1 MRQQVVRYSEAFK
14 MKVVSELESGKLDTI
29 AEARERYGI
38 AGRATVQNWLKKY
51 GKNEQRSRVV
61 KVQTPDDRDQIKE
74 LKQEISQLKNA
85 LADTQVQAVVND
97 AYYRVVCE
105 KHGITDPE
113 EFKKKLNV
121 KL

>member
-1 MRQQVVRYSEAFK
+1 MGQQVVRYSEAFK
-14 MKVVSELESGKLDTI
+14 MKVVSELESGKLATI

-38 AGRATVQNWLKKY
+38 PGGSTVQSWLKKY

-61 KVQTPDDRDQIKE
+61 KVQTPDDRDQVKDLKQRIKE
-74 LKQEISQLKNA
+74 LEKA

-97 AYYRVVCE
+97 AYYKVVCE